1 MRNCFPGRRLTTDH
15 GPSSMVFIQT
25 LTLSPY
31 NNMNPILETI
41 FHRRSIRKYTDQPVE
56 PEKLD
61 LLLQAAMAAPSAMNC
76 KPWEFV
82 VVTDPQKLAQ
92 FRKRLIFGNRN
103 APAAIVICGNPG
115 LSTNP
120 VARLFWVQDCSLAGE
135 NILIAAAGLGLGT
148 VWVGVH
154 PVGEFVRVVRD
165 VAKIPRHVKP
175 LGLIYVGYPAEEKP
189 ARTQYDKNRVHL
201 ERYGNKYIS

>member
-1 MRNCFPGRRLTTDH
+1 
-15 GPSSMVFIQT
+15 
-25 LTLSPY
+25 
-31 NNMNPILETI
+31 MNPTLDTI
-41 FHRRSIRKYTDQPVE
+41 FKRRSIRKYTDQPIE

-82 VVTDPQKLAQ
+82 VVTDPIKLAQ

-103 APAAIVICGNPG
+103 APAAIIVCGNPS
-115 LSTNP
+115 LSANP
-120 VARLFWVQDCSLAGE
+120 AARLFWVQDCSLAGE

-154 PVGEFVRVVRD
+154 PVAEFVRVVR
-165 VAKIPRHVKP
+165 KIAGLPKHVTP
-175 LGLIYVGYPAEEKP
+175 LGLIYVGYPAEAKP
-189 ARTQYDKNRVHL
+189 ARTQYDKKRVHMEAYSKKKAL
-201 ERYGNKYIS
+201 